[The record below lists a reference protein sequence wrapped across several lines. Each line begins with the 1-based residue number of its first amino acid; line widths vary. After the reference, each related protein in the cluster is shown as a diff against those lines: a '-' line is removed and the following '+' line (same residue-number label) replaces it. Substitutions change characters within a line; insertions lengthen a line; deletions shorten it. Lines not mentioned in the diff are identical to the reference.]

1 VRAEEGES
9 ERFSKDLLEYL
20 VLLHSH
26 LSFFMQ
32 INAHPRESM
41 HTVWEGPLHVE
52 TKEGKKLQ
60 QNEEIMMKRT
70 KKVSNWFIDSNG
82 AKFSTFVSKK
92 VVN

>member
-1 VRAEEGES
+1 MPILEKACTQYG
-9 ERFSKDLLEYL
+9 KDRY
-20 VLLHSH
+20 
-26 LSFFMQ
+26 
-32 INAHPRESM
+32 
-41 HTVWEGPLHVE
+41 VE